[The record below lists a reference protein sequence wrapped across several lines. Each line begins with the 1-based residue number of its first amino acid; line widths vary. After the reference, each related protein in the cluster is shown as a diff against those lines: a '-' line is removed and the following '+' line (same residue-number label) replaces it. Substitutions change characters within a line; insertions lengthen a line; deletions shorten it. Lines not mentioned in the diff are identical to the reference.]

1 MLKVTVSG
9 VYYTQGQQGKENT
22 PYEFTK
28 EIPEIPENWIL
39 ALVKARFLPIWIAEE
54 RKKNQKNWK
63 PFDGVKSCYLAN
75 YEKTETP
82 DKLVGKNV
90 FEMDETELQNVAAK
104 YLLTEVP
111 VPYTVPLN
119 ELRNL
124 VALNYLKVIKG
135 VKVDKNEDKEKLAF
149 YKRNSVGEWILD
161 FSGESLILESI
172 EHKEESFEKPIVKQS
187 LSDILNTNSSKAQPK
202 QSVELTEEELAALEG

>member
-1 MLKVTVSG
+1 
-9 VYYTQGQQGKENT
+9 
-22 PYEFTK
+22 
-28 EIPEIPENWIL
+28 
-39 ALVKARFLPIWIAEE
+39 
-54 RKKNQKNWK
+54 
-63 PFDGVKSCYLAN
+63 
-75 YEKTETP
+75 
-82 DKLVGKNV
+82 
-90 FEMDETELQNVAAK
+90 MDETELQNVAAK